1 MLAVFCLKSIF
12 VTYKPFVNFIYYA
25 KLINMTQ
32 IQESDIKN
40 IANLARINLT
50 EDEVVKFT
58 KDIQSIVGFI
68 DMVNNT
74 EVSDDLL
81 KQEGFAPLNTTRE
94 DTETQTNYMTNTEII
109 NSAPNH
115 QDNAVKVKKI
125 IGGSDDE

>member
-1 MLAVFCLKSIF
+1 
-12 VTYKPFVNFIYYA
+12 
-25 KLINMTQ
+25 MTQ